1 MSQLNLP
8 DHPDLSHLRRQ
19 AKSLRDRVRRGDQQ
33 AIDQVSDH
41 HPEARALV
49 PLLGAEGTSPPFA
62 LADAQL
68 TLSRAYGFPSW
79 PALRRHVD
87 EVHRLTRRPHLAP
100 LGTGADRLLRLACL
114 DYGSTTRGSSAEAAV
129 LLAADPSLSARAW
142 PRPPRPGICSRLAR
156 SSRRIP
162 PPCTARTGHSAG
174 RRCCT

>member
-114 DYGSTTRGSSAEAAV
+114 DYGSTTRGSSAEATV
-129 LLAADPSLSARAW
+129 LLAADPSLSRA
-142 PRPPRPGICSRLAR
+142 SLA
-156 SSRRIP
+156 
-162 PPCTARTGHSAG
+162 TAAATGD
-174 RRCCT
+174 